1 MALSDI
7 LNRIASDA
15 AHEAKEIVDAAQAEA
30 DEMVVNASEQ
40 ASDAARRFERERVG
54 EAVRDAETILA
65 GARLRARDADVAAR
79 GELVRRALGA
89 LEERIVRLPDVAYT
103 TFIARAIVDAAAGA
117 ETVKVAAADAAL
129 LAGLKAAVDSL
140 SAERGR
146 DLGLRF
152 ASGPADV
159 AHGVVLVG
167 DRSANDLSVAG
178 LVESRRETLVMRLAA
193 SLFDEADDGA

>member
-15 AHEAKEIVDAAQAEA
+15 AHEAKEIIDAARAEA
-30 DEMVVNASEQ
+30 DEIVANAAEE
-40 ASDAARRFERERVG
+40 ASGAARRFERERTR

-79 GELVRRALGA
+79 GELVGRALA
-89 LEERIVRLPDVAYT
+89 TLEERIVSLPDVAYT
-103 TFIARAIVDAAAGA
+103 AFIARAIVDAAAGG
-117 ETVKVAAADAAL
+117 ETVKVAAADAAR

-140 SAERGR
+140 SAERGH
-146 DLGLRF
+146 DLGLCF
-152 ASGPADV
+152 VSVPADV

-193 SLFDEADDGA
+193 SLFDKADDGA